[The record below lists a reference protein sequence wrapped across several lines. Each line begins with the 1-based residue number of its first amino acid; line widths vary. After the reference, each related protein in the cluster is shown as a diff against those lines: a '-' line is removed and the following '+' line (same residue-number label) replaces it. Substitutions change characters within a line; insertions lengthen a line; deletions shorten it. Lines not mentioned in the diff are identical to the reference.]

1 MTLSIIKKA
10 EELSKSKT
18 QIRKEQRRSKNE
30 ILYERQM
37 WRILDSKKS
46 GIQKI
51 EELGRLAKMLEG
63 ITEKGL
69 HVQYA
74 DEFLSGINPSQVK
87 SIQTVY
93 QKYGRSGIHYWVKEA
108 YSSLTDDEADSVA
121 REVVRRVT
129 NQATSN
135 WRGE

>member
-1 MTLSIIKKA
+1 MGKIQSTYSINK
-10 EELSKSKT
+10 L
-18 QIRKEQRRSKNE
+18 
-30 ILYERQM
+30 LERV
-37 WRILDSKKS
+37 
-46 GIQKI
+46 
-51 EELGRLAKMLEG
+51 
-63 ITEKGL
+63 TEKGL

-74 DEFLSGINPSQVK
+74 DEFLSGINPQQVK

-135 WRGE
+135 WRGESGDYTDMLAQISQPKGGTENLTNVAGPGMPPAKTSAQPGH

>member
-51 EELGRLAKMLEG
+51 EELGRLAK
-63 ITEKGL
+63 IANDTEI
-69 HVQYA
+69 Q
-74 DEFLSGINPSQVK
+74 K
-87 SIQTVY
+87 SIELIRRIVSGLYDVETLEKVMEPAQRL
-93 QKYGRSGIHYWVKEA
+93 QKALSHQDNR
-108 YSSLTDDEADSVA
+108 L
-121 REVVRRVT
+121 
-129 NQATSN
+129 
-135 WRGE
+135 